1 MPQPQHQTT
10 PDVPASAPAAGARL
24 VMKFGGTS
32 VGDVERIERVGR
44 HVRAALAQGHRVCVT
59 VSAMAGETDRLVA
72 LTREAGGG
80 DVSRTPDYDAVV
92 SSGEQ
97 VTAGLLALALRREGV
112 PARSWQG
119 WQAGLRTDGT
129 HGAALIEGIDADRI
143 GAALDAGEV
152 AVVAGFQGLAPDGR
166 VSTLGR
172 GGSDT
177 TAVALAAALGA
188 ARCDIYTDVDG
199 VYTSDPRIVPEAR
212 RLDRLSF
219 EEMLEMA
226 SLGAKV
232 LQTRSVG
239 LGMTHGVPI
248 RVLSSLEEPRADAP
262 STLITTEDSI
272 MERRVVSAVVPSR
285 AEAKISLLGVP
296 NVPGRSAM
304 VFAALAR
311 AKVNIDMIIQ
321 SPARQGETANVSFTL
336 KEADLA
342 RATATL
348 AETRDAV
355 GYSDLMVDQNV
366 SKVSIIGVGM
376 NDQSGI
382 AARMFET
389 LAVRSINIQNISTSE
404 IKISV
409 LIPAEYTELAVR
421 ALHDAF
427 RLGEVGTLA
436 ETGRVPA

>member
-1 MPQPQHQTT
+1 MTHGLREQKT
-10 PDVPASAPAAGARL
+10 PARAGHDDRRGDRL

-32 VGDVERIERVGR
+32 VGDVDRIERVAR
-44 HVRAALAQGHRVCVT
+44 HVAAEVARGRKLCVT
-59 VSAMAGETDRLVA
+59 VSAMSGETNRLVA
-72 LTREAGGG
+72 LTEAAGGG

-92 SSGEQ
+92 SAGEQ
-97 VTAGLLALALRREGV
+97 VTAGLLAIVLRRQGI

-119 WQAGLRTDGT
+119 WQVGLRTDNT
-129 HGAALIEGIDADRI
+129 HGAAVIEGIDADKV
-143 GAALDAGEV
+143 GTAMDAGEV
-152 AVVAGFQGLAPDGR
+152 AVISGFQGVSPEGR
-166 VSTLGR
+166 ISTLGR

-188 ARCDIYTDVDG
+188 ERCDIYTDVDG
-199 VYTSDPRIVPEAR
+199 VYTTDPRIVPGAA
-212 RLDRLSF
+212 RLDRISF

-239 LGMTHGVPI
+239 LGMTHDVPI
-248 RVLSSLEEPRADAP
+248 RVLSSLDEPREDAP
-262 STLITTEDSI
+262 ATLITREEDI

-296 NVPGRSAM
+296 NTPGKSAQI
-304 VFAALAR
+304 FAHLAR
-311 AKVNIDMIIQ
+311 AKVNIDMIVQ
-321 SPARQGETANVSFTL
+321 SQARAGEAANVSFTL
-336 KEADLA
+336 KEDDLD
-342 RATATL
+342 RAMQTL
-348 AETRDAV
+348 AAMKDEV
-355 GYSDLMVDQNV
+355 GYTDVIADQNV
-366 SKVSIIGVGM
+366 SKVSIVGVGM
-376 NDQSGI
+376 NDAEGI

-389 LAVRSINIQNISTSE
+389 LAERGINIGNISTSE

-427 RLGEVGTLA
+427 RLGEVGA
-436 ETGRVPA
+436 EQVAG